1 MDDKMTP
8 AGVAMMQSLVNMVGC
23 DCPKEENSDYRNEEG
38 LLVCG
43 VCGKRKERKLNVPY
57 LGERIVPT
65 LCSRTIWNDIVPKPQ
80 IHEVGTFQS

>member
-38 LLVCG
+38 C
-43 VCGKRKERKLNVPY
+43 
-57 LGERIVPT
+57 
-65 LCSRTIWNDIVPKPQ
+65 LCAAYAANARNES
-80 IHEVGTFQS
+80 